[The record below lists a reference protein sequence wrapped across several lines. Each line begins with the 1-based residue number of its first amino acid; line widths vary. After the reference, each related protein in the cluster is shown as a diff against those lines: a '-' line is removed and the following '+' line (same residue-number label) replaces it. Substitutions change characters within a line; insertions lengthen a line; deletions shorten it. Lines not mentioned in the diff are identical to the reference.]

1 MNHPRPWQRSEV
13 HGDIRAIPRM
23 LSDEE
28 AKYLTWVTA
37 TQCIGFGAVVDLG
50 PWLGGSSAALAE
62 GLRRRGGSTLVHCFD
77 LFEWR
82 PNYMERSSPRG
93 LKDGDDF
100 MPVFLAATR
109 AYSDHILAERMDLLA
124 GHWDR
129 GPIEILFV
137 DAAKSWE
144 LWSAILR
151 VFGPHLVPGRSRVI
165 HQDFRHPWCHWLP
178 LTIDSRPD
186 VWRELE
192 SVEVGDT
199 VTVVPQTDLVAAG
212 LTQMSYTEE
221 SFDLPTSRRV
231 LERRIAEAETVRQRL
246 RFRQALVFK
255 AAVEGDLELAASVQA
270 TALEEIATLEP
281 QGLRPGFEAEVK
293 RIRDSAVAELI
304 AGALGE
310 TRPGDVDFADRC
322 LGKLEGRPQAHMV
335 RGIRA
340 ARRGDD
346 SLAFQFLGR
355 ALDQDPSLTRAW
367 FERAD
372 LALRKGDAAAVRDE
386 VIAALGSRP
395 DHPAGVQAFAFRL
408 LEQALR
414 ELDSASAAKAVVAAL
429 DPTWA
434 ESAEWLVLRAL
445 IEHETKDRDA
455 SVRTIR
461 RALELAPDHER
472 AGKLLSEWSGAS
484 T

>member
-1 MNHPRPWQRSEV
+1 MKCPRPWLTLEIPDEILAV
-13 HGDIRAIPRM
+13 PRM

-28 AKYLTWVTA
+28 ARYLIWVTESQF
-37 TQCIGFGAVVDLG
+37 TGCGAVVDLG
-50 PWLGGSSAALAE
+50 PWLGGSSVALAE
-62 GLRRRGGSTLVHCFD
+62 GLRRGGAPTPVHCFD

-82 PNYMERSSPRG
+82 TAYMERSSPRG

-100 MPVFLAATR
+100 MPVFLDATR
-109 AYSDHILAERMDLLA
+109 SHADRIVAERMDLLA
-124 GHWDR
+124 GRWDR

-192 SVEVGDT
+192 SVAVGDT
-199 VTVVPQTDLVAAG
+199 VTFVPETNLVAAG
-212 LTQMSYTEE
+212 LTQSSYTEE

-255 AAVEGDLELAASVQA
+255 AAVEGDLELAATVQA
-270 TALEEIATLEP
+270 TAILEIATLEP
-281 QGLRPGFEAEVK
+281 EGLRPGFESEVQ
-293 RIRDSAVAELI
+293 RIRDSAVAELV

-310 TRPGDVDFADRC
+310 TRPGDVEFADRC

-346 SLAFQFLGR
+346 SLAFEFLSR
-355 ALDQDPSLTRAW
+355 ALDRDPSLTRAW

-372 LALRKGDAAAVRDE
+372 LALRKGDAAAVRDD

-395 DHPAGVQAFAFRL
+395 DHPPGVQAFAFRL

-414 ELDSASAAKAVVAAL
+414 KLDSACAARAVIAAL

-445 IEHETKDRDA
+445 IEHETEDRDA

-461 RALELAPDHER
+461 RALELAPGHER
-472 AGKLLSEWSGAS
+472 AAKLLSEWRGAS